1 MNAFQL
7 ILLETGIKTLLT
19 LYLGVVVVVGREL
32 VTELPV
38 VALGA
43 VAVEGAQR
51 VDALAAV
58 AAAALLAL
66 VHILITSAAAAAAQG
81 KRERKTKIN
90 WYLRA

>member
-7 ILLETGIKTLLT
+7 ILLQTGIKTLLT
-19 LYLGVVVVVGREL
+19 LYLSVGVIVGCPL
-32 VTELPV
+32 ATELPV
-38 VALGA
+38 VALGT

-51 VDALAAV
+51 VDALATV

-66 VHILITSAAAAAAQG
+66 VHILITSAAAAPA

-90 WYLRA
+90 WYSRL